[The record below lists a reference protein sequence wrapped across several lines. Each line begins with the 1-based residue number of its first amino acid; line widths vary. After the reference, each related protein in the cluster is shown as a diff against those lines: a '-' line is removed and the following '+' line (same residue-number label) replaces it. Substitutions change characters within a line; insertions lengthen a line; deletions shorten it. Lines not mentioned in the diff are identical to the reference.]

1 MRGDYVV
8 LLLTLSIASTIVAY
22 TSMQSQSAFVYETAT
37 RFRKRLQATVKKS
50 LPECCTHETK
60 ECLSCAAGM
69 VVDTFCRN
77 HPGQYGCTVSAKPS
91 QHARTAKP
99 SQHAR
104 TAKPSQHARTAKP
117 SQHNRTA
124 KPSQHNRTA
133 KPFQHNRTAKP
144 FQHNRTTDMT
154 PCQEDPTNSK
164 CSKVKHRE
172 KRRHLNAST
181 RLLEQNVKFIK

>member
-77 HPGQYGCTVSAKPS
+77 HPGQYGCTVF
-91 QHARTAKP
+91 AKP